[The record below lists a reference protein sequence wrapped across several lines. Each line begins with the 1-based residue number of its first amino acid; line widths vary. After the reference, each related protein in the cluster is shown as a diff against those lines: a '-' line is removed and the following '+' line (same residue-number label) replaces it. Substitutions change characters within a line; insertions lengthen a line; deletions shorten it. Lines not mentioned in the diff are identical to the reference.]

1 MNWMLILSVGTGAAV
16 GGILRY
22 LFSIWLKPEVSKFPW
37 ATLLVNL
44 LGSFILGLFI
54 SYFSKNEGST
64 PVKLMLT
71 TGFCGGFTTFSA
83 FSMELVLMLQKSEY
97 LPAGLYIL
105 ASIIGGLGLAWMG
118 YRMLL

>member
-1 MNWMLILSVGTGAAV
+1 MNWILILSVGTGAAV

-44 LGSFILGLFI
+44 LGSFILGLII

>member
-1 MNWMLILSVGTGAAV
+1 MDWMLILSVGTGAAV
-16 GGILRY
+16 GGILGD
-22 LFSIWLKPEVSKFPW
+22 LISIWLKPEVSKFPW

-44 LGSFILGLFI
+44 LGSFILGLII

>member
-44 LGSFILGLFI
+44 LGSFILGLII

>member
-1 MNWMLILSVGTGAAV
+1 MKWILILSVGTGAAV

-22 LFSIWLKPEVSKFPW
+22 LFSIWLKPEVSIFPW

-44 LGSFILGLFI
+44 LGSFILGLII